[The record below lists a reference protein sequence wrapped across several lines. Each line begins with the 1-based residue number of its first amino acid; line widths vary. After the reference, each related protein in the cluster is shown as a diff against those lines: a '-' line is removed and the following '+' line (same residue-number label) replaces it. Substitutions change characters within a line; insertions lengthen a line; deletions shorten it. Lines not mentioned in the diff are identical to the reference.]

1 VITLHDP
8 ETGRTAQLS
17 PPDPSRIKL
26 DPVALADLARRWSN
40 LVTHDQAQAE
50 LRRLLKDDRGSVLHG
65 LAWILSAWAVLAEAR
80 TGMPADEAIRTLDY
94 QGPWR
99 RANTAEE
106 AEMWA
111 TLTAIVRQGA
121 LAQLTGGEEAVAAFE
136 RNALQHP
143 EMPGVVLQHMLVLI
157 DGLQQDMQRNG
168 LPTWEVAA
176 WVSRPPGDV

>member
-8 ETGRTAQLS
+8 ETGRTAHLS

-26 DPVALADLARRWSN
+26 DPVVLADLARRWCN
-40 LVTHDQAQAE
+40 MLTHDEAEAE
-50 LRRLLKDDRGSVLHG
+50 LRRLLAEDPASVLHG

-80 TGMPADEAIRTLDY
+80 VGIRADDAIRAFDY

-99 RANTAEE
+99 RAGSPEE
-106 AEMWA
+106 AEVWE
-111 TLTAIVRQGA
+111 TLTSIVRQGA
-121 LAQLTGGEEAVAAFE
+121 LAQLTGSEEVVAAFE
-136 RNALQHP
+136 RNALQYP

-157 DGLQQDMQRNG
+157 DGLQQDMQSNG

-176 WVSRPPGDV
+176 WVSRPPDDA